1 MTLFRGGRVSHAEMM
16 YDRSE
21 AAQFLEIALATSML
35 LNVGTFLAVWAN
47 FMGPPVWSS
56 ETCLRNC
63 VAAIVRFWW
72 WESLPAELDSK
83 LIPGDVA
90 LILGLLNWC

>member
-1 MTLFRGGRVSHAEMM
+1 MM

-21 AAQFLEIALATSML
+21 AAQFLEIVLAASKL
-35 LNVGTFLAVWAN
+35 LNRGTLQAVWAN

-56 ETCLRNC
+56 DLTCLRNC

-72 WESLPAELDSK
+72 WESLPTELDSK

-90 LILGLLNWC
+90 LISGLLLQIRVTTFEIFGG